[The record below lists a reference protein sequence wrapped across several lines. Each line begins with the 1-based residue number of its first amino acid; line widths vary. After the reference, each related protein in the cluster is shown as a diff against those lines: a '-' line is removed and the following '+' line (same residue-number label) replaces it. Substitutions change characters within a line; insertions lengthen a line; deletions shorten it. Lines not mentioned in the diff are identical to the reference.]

1 MSADFRINGRM
12 DVREVAR
19 NHQNEA
25 VIVAWLLISQAAM
38 QLVLRGY
45 YSDELTLLADVLQAY
60 VPTLRRMEN
69 DVLFSVAAAKSQAAL
84 MVCLIP
90 VVFATF
96 FVVRGDEVFAS
107 VRKRGVEKTAVF
119 MVFYTVIILALAFLG
134 LNVRGPGRLFESTPA
149 GFALL
154 SAQFALL
161 VGHYLRAI
169 VAIAFGR

>member
-1 MSADFRINGRM
+1 M
-12 DVREVAR
+12 DIREIAGNYR
-19 NHQNEA
+19 NEA
-25 VIVAWLLISQAAM
+25 VIVAWLLVSQVAM
-38 QLVLRGY
+38 QLVSGGY
-45 YSDELTLLADVLQAY
+45 LADELALLADVLQRY

-69 DVLFSVAAAKSQAAL
+69 DALFSVAAAKSQAAL

-96 FVVRGDEVFAS
+96 FVVKGNEVFAS
-107 VRKRGVEKTAVF
+107 VRKNGVESFVVF

-134 LNVRGPGRLFESTPA
+134 LNVGGPGRLFESSPV

-154 SAQFALL
+154 SAQFSLL
-161 VGHYLRAI
+161 VGHYLRAL